1 MRAFRSQLAI
11 LLLLCFV
18 RVLLPES
25 AILALHRHQHT
36 EKEAAHTGRGYKA
49 LLTAKHQHCPVDHL
63 FDVPFQ
69 PTPELVLQPVVHRYA
84 PLKAEPYQSVWQSTT
99 PAAAYLRGPPARA

>member
-1 MRAFRSQLAI
+1 

-18 RVLLPES
+18 RVLLPE
-25 AILALHRHQHT
+25 ATVLALHRHAHT
-36 EKEAAHTGRGYKA
+36 EKEAAHVGKGYKA

-69 PTPELVLQPVVHRYA
+69 PAPELVLTPVVHTYA
-84 PLKAEPYQSVWQSTT
+84 PLKWAHGQSVWEHTAPRAS
-99 PAAAYLRGPPARA
+99 YLRGPPAVV